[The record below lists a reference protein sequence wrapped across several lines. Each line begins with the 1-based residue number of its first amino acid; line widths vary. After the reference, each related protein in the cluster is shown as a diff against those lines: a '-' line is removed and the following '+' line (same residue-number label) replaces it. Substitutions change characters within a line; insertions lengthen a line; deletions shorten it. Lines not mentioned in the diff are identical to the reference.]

1 MSDKTEKK
9 TETAVE
15 VKKPTAVSEATKNA
29 MTARK
34 EVAILT
40 RLADESPDG
49 LVAQI
54 AQMSGDPMFTRK
66 FVQCVKNAV
75 TKAWKKGYD
84 GKWTN
89 PFQVVPLNSVLDC
102 LWKCAERRILP
113 DGYNAYLV
121 CYCGKN
127 PTCQLLIDYKGMIDT
142 AVKEGIIIDGNAD
155 VVCEND
161 EFVWNCGEV
170 ERWTFDF
177 RKPRGKVCGA
187 CAWVVLPNGRKK
199 WAWVDLEELT
209 KIRGC
214 VRDTS
219 IWDTWTREMYKK
231 TAIRRIF
238 KTTRNTPAMSA
249 LMEADNEAY
258 DLDKPSERNY
268 GGDTPVRKVV
278 GTQSAGAIGF
288 VGNAAE
294 SGAEAAEVIPDAA
307 PVDADPVT
315 VEADVF

>member
-1 MSDKTEKK
+1 MSEKTEKK

-34 EVAILT
+34 EVTILT

-54 AQMSGDPMFTRK
+54 SQMSGDPMFTRK

-161 EFVWNCGEV
+161 DFVMNCGEV

-199 WAWVDLEELT
+199 WAWVSVEELM

-219 IWDTWTREMYKK
+219 IWDTWTNEMYKK

-249 LMEADNEAY
+249 LMEADNDAY
-258 DLDKPSERNY
+258 DLDKPSARNY
-268 GGDTPVRKVV
+268 DAGTTPIRNVV

-288 VGNAAE
+288 VE
-294 SGAEAAEVIPDAA
+294 SEAAEGDAPEA
-307 PVDADPVT
+307 TPEAEPVTVDAD
-315 VEADVF
+315 VF